1 MGETFVSGTS
11 FAAPW
16 IARKLAY
23 LIEVLGLTRELAK
36 ALIIDSAAGW
46 NDKAYSP
53 QLIGYGIVP
62 VNIDEIVKTPDDEI
76 KFIISGISEKF
87 DTYNY
92 NIPIPEDKQK
102 QPFVSKA
109 TLCYFPNC
117 TRNQGVDYTN
127 TEMDIHFGRLVK
139 TKRGKEK
146 INSINDNKQSDD
158 CKLLLY
164 EGTARKLYRK
174 WDNIKHIRENI
185 KTPTGLQKTKNETS

>member
-1 MGETFVSGTS
+1 MGETLVSGTS

-23 LIEVLGLTRELAK
+23 LIEVLDLPRELAK

-46 NDKAYSP
+46 NDNVYSS

-62 VNIDEIVKTPDDEI
+62 VNIEDIVKTPDDEI
-76 KFIISGISEKF
+76 KFMINGISEKF

-92 NIPIPEDKQK
+92 NIPIPEDKGK

-109 TLCYFPNC
+109 TLCYFPDC
-117 TRNQGVDYTN
+117 SRNQGVDYTN
-127 TEMDIHFGRLVK
+127 TEMDIHFGRLVRNK
-139 TKRGKEK
+139 SGKET
-146 INSINDNKQSDD
+146 INSINDNKQSDEGT
-158 CKLLLY
+158 LLLY
-164 EGTARKLYRK
+164 EGMARKLYRK

-185 KTPTGLQKTKNETS
+185 KTPTGRKRNLK